1 MSFWSDLGKIQPGVF
16 IRRNLGGA
24 FGDAWGSVQ
33 TFVGQAAK
41 DIKKNRVLMAVTA
54 PQRILLGAGA
64 SLIAPGETKRI
75 LSLSDRE
82 LMLSQQ
88 VTQAAGIAGT
98 AILAPVAAPAVRQL
112 LFQKGPP
119 PPPAVEAVIKS
130 AVEGK
135 TVDFGNI
142 FSPPIFPS
150 NPVETVG
157 ELLNDWN
164 KASQPNGAPPPQAA
178 QGTVAIAVPQE
189 PSGPVSPWAFVGIA
203 ALAVV
208 AVVVIVGASRG

>member
-16 IRRNLGGA
+16 IRRNIGGA
-24 FGDAWGSVQ
+24 ISDAWGN
-33 TFVGQAAK
+33 FAPLIGDAARA
-41 DIKKNRVLMAVTA
+41 INKNRVFQAVTA

-64 SLIAPGETKRI
+64 SLIAPEETKRI

-98 AILAPVAAPAVRQL
+98 AILAPVAAPIVRQV
-112 LFQKGPP
+112 LFEKGPP
-119 PPPAVEAVIKS
+119 PPPAMEAVIRS

-135 TVDFGNI
+135 PVDLGNV

-164 KASQPNGAPPPQAA
+164 KATQPKDAPPPQAA
-178 QGTVAIAVPQE
+178 QMTVAIPVPQD
-189 PSGPVSPWAFVGIA
+189 PAPVSPWAFAGVA
-203 ALAVV
+203 ALAVL
-208 AVVVIVGASRG
+208 AVVVIVGAARA